1 MDIEDNVIEVKNR
14 SRGKWAAGIQ
24 ANSPAAPIGEVPEA
38 EVAFPGE
45 DGIPDVQ
52 DHPVL
57 VISSGGSMLLGDTVK
72 TATASRSREIFLGLG
87 NTGLSLP
94 QLLRSSR
101 LFEADPSPGLWAA
114 PFSKGALATDIL
126 NSWGYPPECR
136 PLEKGRAKGAGWID
150 GICMNP
156 LLRRSC
162 LYEADPSPGLWP
174 PPFGLKGRRF
184 DGQAK
189 RLLYSGQT
197 WTSYAGCPSLRGNLL
212 TGILNSWGN
221 PPECRP
227 LEKGRG
233 KGAGW
238 IDGIC
243 TNPLLRRYRRYA
255 ATHPPEGKGI
265 TAFSVACGSLQ
276 HGYQR
281 LTTI

>member
-1 MDIEDNVIEVKNR
+1 MR
-14 SRGKWAAGIQ
+14 LSR
-24 ANSPAAPIGEVPEA
+24 P
-38 EVAFPGE
+38 
-45 DGIPDVQ
+45 
-52 DHPVL
+52 
-57 VISSGGSMLLGDTVK
+57 VISSGGSMLDDSTSK
-72 TATASRSREIFLGLG
+72 NRYSFDESRNLSWAREYRAFQP
-87 NTGLSLP
+87 LSYSAAP
-94 QLLRSSR
+94 ASSR
-101 LFEADPSPGLWAA
+101 RIHPPAFGL
-114 PFSKGALATDIL
+114 
-126 NSWGYPPECR
+126 
-136 PLEKGRAKGAGWID
+136 
-150 GICMNP
+150 
-156 LLRRSC
+156 
-162 LYEADPSPGLWP
+162 

-227 LEKGRG
+227 LEKGRA

>member
-1 MDIEDNVIEVKNR
+1 MDNTPAYLFKLQISLLLPLYYTPRFKAVPIHKCKLAMDVEDNVIGVKDQ

-87 NTGLSLP
+87 NTGLRPSAALQLP
-94 QLLRSSR
+94 PLRGGSI
-101 LFEADPSPGLWAA
+101 P
-114 PFSKGALATDIL
+114 
-126 NSWGYPPECR
+126 R
-136 PLEKGRAKGAGWID
+136 PLAA
-150 GICMNP
+150 
-156 LLRRSC
+156 
-162 LYEADPSPGLWP
+162 AVWP
-174 PPFGLKGRRF
+174 
-184 DGQAK
+184 K
-189 RLLYSGQT
+189 RIESNF
-197 WTSYAGCPSLRGNLL
+197 SRC
-212 TGILNSWGN
+212 
-221 PPECRP
+221 
-227 LEKGRG
+227 
-233 KGAGW
+233 
-238 IDGIC
+238 
-243 TNPLLRRYRRYA
+243 A